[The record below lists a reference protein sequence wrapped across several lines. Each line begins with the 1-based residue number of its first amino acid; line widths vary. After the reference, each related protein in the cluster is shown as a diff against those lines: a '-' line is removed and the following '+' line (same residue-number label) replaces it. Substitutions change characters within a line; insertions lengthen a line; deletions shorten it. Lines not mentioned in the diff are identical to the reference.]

1 MVKSVLAGLL
11 AAVILIFGSIIGA
24 DLALRSTMQVDLIG
38 TAAHAIALTQPV
50 NKDEIV
56 TNPFDESY
64 EMKDVQDEINNSVA
78 NMITYSEENGYWVNF
93 TPSSAGMRSMISLS
107 DKQVGALASVVIK
120 QEAAGQIQIKDLY
133 MDVEIYQVEFEKNKE
148 GNIIVNSVIGINTT
162 SFKSIIPDTFPLA
175 NIKNSIPDILY
186 ISSTNE
192 VIKGEESFEYNVEH
206 VDFTINNLSKEQTE
220 SFFYTLDTLM
230 GVGSAEYINVQIGT
244 TLMHALVGNGA
255 NKGLAYSLKEYGAK
269 DFNFVQYGGDIYFEV
284 QR

>member
-38 TAAHAIALTQPV
+38 SAAHAIALTQPV

-64 EMKDVQDEINNSVA
+64 EMEGVQDEINNSVA

-93 TPSSAGMRSMISLS
+93 TPSSAGMKSMISLS
-107 DKQVGALASVVIK
+107 DKQVGALASTVIK
-120 QEAAGQIQIKDLY
+120 QEAAGQVQIRDLY
-133 MDVEIYQVEFEKNKE
+133 MDVEIYQVEFEKNEE
-148 GNIIVNSVIGINTT
+148 GNAIVNSVIGINTT
-162 SFKSIIPDTFPLA
+162 SFKSIIPDAFPLA
-175 NIKNSIPDILY
+175 NIKNIIPDILY

-230 GVGSAEYINVQIGT
+230 GIGSSEYINVQIGT